1 MMNIQVTQSDA
12 QEEIEEIKSDLN
24 DKLGPENSLIQLP
37 NPQLNLEKVG
47 YYHPRTNLILFMNKS
62 FFTLNQML
70 LVNPIKKERV
80 YLIQDI

>member
-37 NPQLNLEKVG
+37 NLQLNLKKVG
-47 YYHPRTNLILFMNKS
+47 YQHPRTNLILFMNKS

-70 LVNPIKKERV
+70 LVNPINKERV

>member
-37 NPQLNLEKVG
+37 NLQLNLKKVG
-47 YYHPRTNLILFMNKS
+47 Y
-62 FFTLNQML
+62 
-70 LVNPIKKERV
+70 
-80 YLIQDI
+80 